1 MFWEGLASEEGNMGR
16 GNIVKSVLIVD
27 DAMFMR
33 HTLRQI
39 LEKNGFLVVAEAE
52 NGLMG
57 AQKYG
62 ELLPDIVTMDITMP
76 ELNGIGAVQLIKQIN
91 PRAKIVMISAMGQEH
106 LVREAILAGASN
118 FLVKPF
124 SEERVVEVL
133 NSI

>member
-1 MFWEGLASEEGNMGR
+1 M
-16 GNIVKSVLIVD
+16 KSVLIVD

-33 HTLRQI
+33 YTLRKI
-39 LEKNGFLVVAEAE
+39 LEKNGFLVVGEAE
-52 NGLMG
+52 NGLLG

-91 PRAKIVMISAMGQEH
+91 PQANIVMISAMGQQH

>member
-91 PRAKIVMISAMGQEH
+91 PQAKIVMISAMGQQH

>member
-1 MFWEGLASEEGNMGR
+1 M
-16 GNIVKSVLIVD
+16 KSVLIVD

-33 HTLRQI
+33 YTLRKI
-39 LEKNGFLVVAEAE
+39 LEKNGFMVVAEAE
-52 NGLMG
+52 NGLLG
-57 AQKYG
+57 VQKYG

-91 PRAKIVMISAMGQEH
+91 PQAKIIMISAMGQQH

>member
-1 MFWEGLASEEGNMGR
+1 LIFILGKLC
-16 GNIVKSVLIVD
+16 NIRNIGGSILKSVLIVD

-33 HTLRQI
+33 YTLRKI
-39 LEKNGFLVVAEAE
+39 LEKNGFMVVGEAE
-52 NGLMG
+52 NGLLG
-57 AQKYG
+57 VQKYG

-91 PRAKIVMISAMGQEH
+91 PRAKIVMISAMGQEQ

-124 SEERVVEVL
+124 SEERFIEVL

>member
-1 MFWEGLASEEGNMGR
+1 MGR

-33 HTLRQI
+33 YTLRKI
-39 LEKNGFLVVAEAE
+39 LEKNGFMVVGEAE
-52 NGLMG
+52 NGLLG
-57 AQKYG
+57 VQKYG

-91 PRAKIVMISAMGQEH
+91 PRAKIVMISAMGQEQ

-124 SEERVVEVL
+124 SEERFIEVL

>member
-91 PRAKIVMISAMGQEH
+91 PQAKIVMITAMGQQH

>member
-1 MFWEGLASEEGNMGR
+1 LFWEGLASEEGNMGR

-33 HTLRQI
+33 YTLRKI
-39 LEKNGFLVVAEAE
+39 LEKNGFMVVGEAE
-52 NGLMG
+52 NGLLG
-57 AQKYG
+57 VQKYG

-91 PRAKIVMISAMGQEH
+91 PRAKIVMISAMGQEQ

-124 SEERVVEVL
+124 SEERFIEVL

>member
-1 MFWEGLASEEGNMGR
+1 MFWESLASEEGNMGR

-91 PRAKIVMISAMGQEH
+91 PQAKIVMISAMGQQH

>member
-1 MFWEGLASEEGNMGR
+1 M
-16 GNIVKSVLIVD
+16 KSVLIVD

-91 PRAKIVMISAMGQEH
+91 PQAKIIMISAMGQQH

-124 SEERVVEVL
+124 SEERFIEVL

>member
-1 MFWEGLASEEGNMGR
+1 L
-16 GNIVKSVLIVD
+16 KSVLIVD

-33 HTLRQI
+33 YTLRKI
-39 LEKNGFLVVAEAE
+39 LEKNGFMVVGEAE
-52 NGLMG
+52 NGLLG
-57 AQKYG
+57 VQKYG

-91 PRAKIVMISAMGQEH
+91 PRAKIVMISAMGQEQ

-124 SEERVVEVL
+124 SEERFIEVL

>member
-1 MFWEGLASEEGNMGR
+1 M
-16 GNIVKSVLIVD
+16 KSVLIVD

-33 HTLRQI
+33 YTLRKI
-39 LEKNGFLVVAEAE
+39 LEKNGFMVVGEAE
-52 NGLMG
+52 NGLLG
-57 AQKYG
+57 VQKYG

-91 PRAKIVMISAMGQEH
+91 PRAKIVMISAMGQEQ

-124 SEERVVEVL
+124 SEERFIEVL

>member
-1 MFWEGLASEEGNMGR
+1 LFWEGLASEEGNMGR

-91 PRAKIVMISAMGQEH
+91 PQAKIVMITAMGQQH